1 MYCKHFGFTERPFEI
16 TPDDKFLYMTRG
28 HREALATLIYGI
40 RERRGFIAMVGDVG
54 TGKTTLLRAA
64 LKRLGK
70 MTKSAFIFNSDMPF
84 DQVLL
89 MILDDLGLLRP
100 GESLSI
106 QQAVKRLYNAAI
118 RWFARGGNLV
128 IAIDEAQN
136 FSRKTLES
144 FRQISN
150 LETDKHRLIQIVLAG
165 QTELDQRLDCEGL
178 RSFVQRISL
187 KRYVKTLS
195 QDETYAYLDHRL
207 KKVNYQGPPLF
218 DLRAKELIWHYCK
231 GVPRVINNVCENAL
245 LIGYGTGKRQ
255 ITGHEVS
262 EAINDL
268 TYSPSKKPGNIEM
281 ERRKIIPF
289 QRAAN
294 S

>member
-1 MYCKHFGFTERPFEI
+1 
-16 TPDDKFLYMTRG
+16 MTRG

-70 MTKSAFIFNSDMPF
+70 MTRSAFIFNSDMPF

-89 MILDDLGLLRP
+89 MILDDLGLLKP
-100 GESLSI
+100 VESLSPHR
-106 QQAVKRLYNAAI
+106 AVKRLYNFAI

-150 LETDKHRLIQIVLAG
+150 LETDKHKLIQIVLAG
-165 QTELDQRLDCEGL
+165 QTELDHKLDSYGL
-178 RSFVQRISL
+178 RSFVQRINL
-187 KRYVKTLS
+187 KRYVKPLN
-195 QDETYAYLDHRL
+195 QDDTYAYLDHRL
-207 KKVNYQGPPLF
+207 KMINYQGPPLF
-218 DLRAKELIWHYCK
+218 DLRAKQLIWAYSK
-231 GVPRVINNVCENAL
+231 GVPRKINNLCENAL
-245 LIGYGTGKRQ
+245 LIGYGIGKRQ
-255 ITGHEVS
+255 ITGREVE

-268 TYSPSKKPGNIEM
+268 TYGPYKKPEHT
-281 ERRKIIPF
+281 EKKRRKIIPF
-289 QRAAN
+289 RRVAN
-294 S
+294 Y

>member
-1 MYCKHFGFTERPFEI
+1 MYCQHYGFTERPFEI
-16 TPDDKFLYMTRG
+16 TPDAKFLYMTRG

-64 LKRLGK
+64 LRRLGK
-70 MTKSAFIFNSDMPF
+70 MTKSAFIFNSEMPF

-89 MILDDLGLLRP
+89 MILDDLCLLKP
-100 GESLSI
+100 GESLPPHR
-106 QQAVKRLYNAAI
+106 AVKRLYYFAI

-165 QTELDQRLDCEGL
+165 QTELDQRLDCPEL
-178 RSFVQRISL
+178 RSFVQRINL
-187 KRYVKTLS
+187 KRYVKPLS

-207 KKVNYQGPPLF
+207 KKINYQGPPLF
-218 DLRAKELIWHYCK
+218 DLRAKQLIWHYSK
-231 GVPRVINNVCENAL
+231 GVPRMINNVCENAL

-255 ITGHEVS
+255 ITGHEVG
-262 EAINDL
+262 EAIKDL
-268 TYSPSKKPGNIEM
+268 TYSPSKRPENIETKQ
-281 ERRKIIPF
+281 RKIIPF
-289 QRAAN
+289 LRAAN
-294 S
+294 N